1 MAEEGMKEEMP
12 GDGDGGRSSKD
23 RKYLAMLERLSALED
38 GRQKHLAARRAD
50 SAAVANPLESVQAF
64 LVAFGERRMDVE
76 RRLGSARAR
85 GSQAL
90 GPATVRAEL
99 DTIAAEVAELEKL
112 LADACYYLA
121 AYDVQASQSTIMKLK
136 DELSSTTGE
145 LLPKKKFSF
154 RNKAKADEDPEKNQA
169 SLPSTKFS
177 FSNKAKADEDL
188 EKKRASLPSQK
199 HKSFSQSTDNSEKIL
214 SDSGSV
220 ETIKDLCDC
229 VIVKDTSSFSI
240 KEVALSNL
248 SSCKVFL
255 RGSLRALYIHR
266 IKDCQICVGPV
277 AGSVLL
283 EEIQGCVVVLASHQI
298 RIHSAS
304 SSDFYLRLRSRP
316 IIEHTSKVRFAPYA
330 FHYKGLEN
338 DLAEANLSEE
348 TGMWEKVD
356 DFRWLRA
363 VSSPNW
369 SIIPPHE
376 RLSNLVPP
384 EVINNGSSPL

>member
-1 MAEEGMKEEMP
+1 MKEEMASD

-23 RKYLAMLERLSALED
+23 RKHLAMLERLSALED
-38 GRQKHLAARRAD
+38 ERQKQLAARRAD
-50 SAAVANPLESVQAF
+50 SAAVANPLESVHAF
-64 LVAFGERRMDVE
+64 LVAFGERQMDVE
-76 RRLGSARAR
+76 RRLGSARGR

-90 GPATVRAEL
+90 GPATVKVKAEL
-99 DTIAAEVAELEKL
+99 DTIAAEVAEMEKL

-121 AYDVQASQSTIMKLK
+121 AYDVQASQSTIIKLK

-154 RNKAKADEDPEKNQA
+154 RNKAKADEDPEKNQS
-169 SLPSTKFS
+169 SLPTKKFS
-177 FSNKAKADEDL
+177 LSNKAKADEDL
-188 EKKRASLPSQK
+188 EKKRASPPSQK
-199 HKSFSQSTDNSEKIL
+199 HKSFSQSTENSEKIL

-277 AGSVLL
+277 TGSVLL
-283 EEIQGCVVVLASHQI
+283 EEIRGCVVVLASHQI

-316 IIEHTSKVRFAPYA
+316 IIEHASKVRFAPYA

-338 DLAEANLSEE
+338 DLAEGNLSDE
-348 TGMWEKVD
+348 TEMWEKVD

-384 EVINNGSSPL
+384 EVIIDESSPL